1 MLASNETFFNSTDFY
16 LKVYELSPAK
26 VVAVLTS
33 AFIIFILTPLFYAI
47 IWYEQYSSN
56 HYRTLINKLVASS
69 CWHTIAYNT
78 IGQTA
83 EVVLSLFGPFN
94 RVFCN
99 VQMVLKNIS
108 NLQQINLLLAMTV
121 VKYLSIFVLK
131 NPTGIEADFWNF
143 FITSASFLCRDS
155 FSKHLSPA
163 IIHPELFLLE
173 GLDRISK
180 DC

>member
-1 MLASNETFFNSTDFY
+1 MATTSSKMAALTFSLISSLVASGFS
-16 LKVYELSPAK
+16 
-26 VVAVLTS
+26 
-33 AFIIFILTPLFYAI
+33 LFVI
-47 IWYEQYSSN
+47 NFERDH

-99 VQMVLKNIS
+99 VQIVWKNIC

-155 FSKHLSPA
+155 FSKHLCPA
-163 IIHPELFLLE
+163 ILHPELFLLE